1 MFEAP
6 ESLPTPRCSLLAV
19 SSKFGLTF
27 VGCPTGKLHDWLYSC
42 SMISNM
48 CYEKGYQLVD
58 SILKVIHQVHI
69 HGSCQQ
75 ILFFHFFGNSSGQR
89 KQTYSYPCTFAY

>member
-27 VGCPTGKLHDWLYSC
+27 VGCPTGKLHDWLYH
-42 SMISNM
+42 MISNVM
-48 CYEKGYQLVD
+48 R
-58 SILKVIHQVHI
+58 KVV
-69 HGSCQQ
+69 
-75 ILFFHFFGNSSGQR
+75 SG
-89 KQTYSYPCTFAY
+89 

>member
-1 MFEAP
+1 MRKIRMFEAP

-42 SMISNM
+42 SM
-48 CYEKGYQLVD
+48 
-58 SILKVIHQVHI
+58 
-69 HGSCQQ
+69 
-75 ILFFHFFGNSSGQR
+75 
-89 KQTYSYPCTFAY
+89 